1 LIYSNT
7 TQNEKYL
14 QLYSKYFKLVKLDN
28 EYARE
33 IQKSLWYRNES
44 YTALWTPEGSM
55 NSWKA
60 NDRYTRLFEQSFKD
74 PILVL
79 DQETIEAGGKFL
91 AQFGCYP
98 SDWFVTLHVRS
109 SKFGP
114 GTGHKG
120 FAYGRNASINDYFTA
135 IDYITKL
142 GGWVVRIGDKGSPEP
157 LQLPNVID
165 YTNSRIQN
173 DKVNCFLMARCK
185 FMIGTNSGPINV
197 PSTFGRPVIVTNSPS
212 LCRNTYFPKSIF
224 VPKLVMNKHNR
235 ILSLEE
241 SFNLKHGFSEFWL
254 NEKKGYHWKNNTP
267 DDILNSVIE
276 MNTRQTDGLTLHQI
290 EFDRIARGL
299 GTDAIGTISNS
310 FLENHIQE
318 LNFT

>member
-1 LIYSNT
+1 MFEYAEALRLETLSLSSKVREPSAILTFFGDGLTTNMGHLSLNISLRVKLQRLFPEIYPFNHELIYSNT

-120 FAYGRNASINDYFTA
+120 FAYGRNASIND
-135 IDYITKL
+135 
-142 GGWVVRIGDKGSPEP
+142 
-157 LQLPNVID
+157 
-165 YTNSRIQN
+165 
-173 DKVNCFLMARCK
+173 
-185 FMIGTNSGPINV
+185 
-197 PSTFGRPVIVTNSPS
+197 
-212 LCRNTYFPKSIF
+212 
-224 VPKLVMNKHNR
+224 
-235 ILSLEE
+235 
-241 SFNLKHGFSEFWL
+241 
-254 NEKKGYHWKNNTP
+254 
-267 DDILNSVIE
+267 
-276 MNTRQTDGLTLHQI
+276 
-290 EFDRIARGL
+290 
-299 GTDAIGTISNS
+299 
-310 FLENHIQE
+310 
-318 LNFT
+318 

>member
-1 LIYSNT
+1 
-7 TQNEKYL
+7 
-14 QLYSKYFKLVKLDN
+14 
-28 EYARE
+28 
-33 IQKSLWYRNES
+33 
-44 YTALWTPEGSM
+44 M

-60 NDRYTRLFEQSFKD
+60 NDRYARIFEQSFQD
-74 PILVL
+74 PILTL
-79 DQETIEAGGKFL
+79 DQETIEAGNRFL
-91 AQFGCYP
+91 TQFGFSP

-114 GTGHKG
+114 GAGHKG
-120 FAYGRNASINDYFTA
+120 FAYGRNADINDYLSA
-135 IDYITKL
+135 INYITKL
-142 GGWVVRIGDKGSPEP
+142 GGWVIRIGDKDSPGP
-157 LQLPNVID
+157 LRLPNVID
-165 YTNSRIQN
+165 YTDSQIQN

-212 LCRNTYFPKSIF
+212 LSRNTYFPKSIF
-224 VPKLVMNKHNR
+224 VPKLVMNKHKK

-254 NEKKGYHWKNNTP
+254 NENKGYHYRNNTP

-276 MNTRQTDGLTLHQI
+276 MLTRQSDDLTLHQI
-290 EFDRIARGL
+290 KFDLIAREL

-310 FLENHIQE
+310 FLENYTQE
-318 LNFT
+318 LDFTRD